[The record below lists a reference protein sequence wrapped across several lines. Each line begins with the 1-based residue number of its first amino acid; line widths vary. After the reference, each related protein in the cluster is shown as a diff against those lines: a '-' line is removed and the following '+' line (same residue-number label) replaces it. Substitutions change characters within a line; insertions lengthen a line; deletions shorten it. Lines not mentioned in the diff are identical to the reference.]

1 MNDNKFSELE
11 TEVKPFN
18 SVTDHYQKHVGLPN
32 KRVNLNTLPMWL
44 QTFWYSIMGF
54 MLIGFIL
61 LLISWMIR

>member
-1 MNDNKFSELE
+1 MNDNKFSESE

>member
-32 KRVNLNTLPMWL
+32 K
-44 QTFWYSIMGF
+44 
-54 MLIGFIL
+54 
-61 LLISWMIR
+61 